1 MIEIKNLTKHY
12 GSTVAVKNISLSV
25 KKGEVLGFLG
35 PNGAGKTT
43 TMKILTCFMPPT
55 NGTATVGGYDVL
67 ENPYEVRRK
76 IGYLPE
82 NTPLYSDMVVDDY
95 LYFITEMRKIP
106 RSDRRRRINEM
117 IEICSLKGV
126 LKKDIGTLSKGF
138 RQRVGLAQS
147 MIHDPEILIMD
158 EPTSGLDPSQI
169 IEIRQLI
176 KQLGKEKTII
186 LCTHILPEVSAT
198 CDRVIIINDGEIAA
212 SGTPAELQNE
222 VAGDTILYTTI
233 NAPKKDIEQTIK
245 GINFVKELR
254 LLDTVKSGTFRY
266 RVVANKND
274 SDIGEAVFKA
284 AVDKGWTLS
293 ELHKE
298 TMSLEDIFIRLTSEK

>member
-12 GSTVAVKNISLSV
+12 GSTVAVKNVSLSV

-126 LKKDIGTLSKGF
+126 LKKDIGALSKGF
-138 RQRVGLAQS
+138 RQRVGLAQA
-147 MIHDPEILIMD
+147 MIHDPEILVLD
-158 EPTSGLDPSQI
+158 EPTSGLDPNQI

-186 LCTHILPEVSAT
+186 LSTHILPEVSAT

-212 SGTPAELQNE
+212 SGTPAELQSE
-222 VAGDTILYTTI
+222 VAGDMILYTTI
-233 NAPKKDIEQTIK
+233 NAPKKDIEQA
-245 GINFVKELR
+245 INNISSVKELR
-254 LLDTVKSGTFRY
+254 LMDTIKSGTFRY
-266 RVVANKND
+266 KVVASKNN
-274 SDIGEAVFKA
+274 SDIGEAVFKV

-298 TMSLEDIFIRLTSEK
+298 TMSLEDIFIKLTSEK